1 MVPHTVT
8 VPPNDG
14 TTVTRTIFTSR
25 YGPAGRYRR
34 SGRAEVHRVVQAPD
48 LWQVPFAAAHPRT
61 TPNTLNTASTTVR
74 HAMADAVERMNALHV
89 PVSAPLSAAQVTD
102 VTGRPL
108 AVPGCGD
115 VEGCYSVV
123 DSQDDG
129 QLHDNGQFG
138 PINFGSSFMMV
149 ADMSKKG
156 PIARTILSYSESTN
170 PNSPH
175 HGDQTKLFARKQWV
189 IDRFSEHDI
198 TADRQLTTT
207 VLNGR

>member
-1 MVPHTVT
+1 
-8 VPPNDG
+8 
-14 TTVTRTIFTSR
+14 
-25 YGPAGRYRR
+25 
-34 SGRAEVHRVVQAPD
+34 
-48 LWQVPFAAAHPRT
+48 
-61 TPNTLNTASTTVR
+61 
-74 HAMADAVERMNALHV
+74 
-89 PVSAPLSAAQVTD
+89 
-102 VTGRPL
+102 
-108 AVPGCGD
+108 
-115 VEGCYSVV
+115 
-123 DSQDDG
+123 
-129 QLHDNGQFG
+129 
-138 PINFGSSFMMV
+138 MV